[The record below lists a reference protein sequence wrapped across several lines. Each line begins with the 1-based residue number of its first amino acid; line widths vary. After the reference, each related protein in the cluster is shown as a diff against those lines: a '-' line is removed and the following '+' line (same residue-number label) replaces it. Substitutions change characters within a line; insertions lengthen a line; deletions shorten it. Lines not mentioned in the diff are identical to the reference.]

1 MTAVGR
7 QPVKMHVNGPTLP
20 DHNIHSHP
28 WPNSQALL
36 SMAPRKMFFLC
47 LYPQVVGLY
56 RLCGSAAVKKE
67 LRDAFEQDSAA
78 VCLSEDVYPDINVI
92 TGQHNISP
100 LPVHFFQPSPP
111 GWSGGPSE
119 ASSLLSDL
127 IFISNTY
134 PLLTTTVSPNEP
146 SGFRSQAAFT
156 REAPLSTGI
165 LKDYLRELP
174 TPLITQPLYQVVL
187 EAMAQG
193 HPSRASLGPD
203 GTRGLLSCLPDVE
216 RVSWWC

>member
-1 MTAVGR
+1 MAAVGR
-7 QPVKMHVNGPTLP
+7 QPMKMRVNGPTLP

-28 WPNSQALL
+28 CPNIHVLL
-36 SMAPRKMFFLC
+36 SKAPRKMLFLH

-92 TGQHNISP
+92 TGQHNTSP
-100 LPVHFFQPSPP
+100 LPAHSFQLSPP

-119 ASSLLSDL
+119 PSSLLSDL

-134 PLLTTTVSPNEP
+134 PLLTTTVSPNES
-146 SGFRSQAAFT
+146 SGFRSQGAFT
-156 REAPLSTGI
+156 REDPSVHRHPQGLSSGAAYSAHHPAPLPGSAGGHGP
-165 LKDYLRELP
+165 R
-174 TPLITQPLYQVVL
+174 TPK
-187 EAMAQG
+187 QG
-193 HPSRASLGPD
+193 FPGS
-203 GTRGLLSCLPDVE
+203 
-216 RVSWWC
+216 

>member
-1 MTAVGR
+1 M
-7 QPVKMHVNGPTLP
+7 
-20 DHNIHSHP
+20 
-28 WPNSQALL
+28 
-36 SMAPRKMFFLC
+36 
-47 LYPQVVGLY
+47 GLY

-92 TGQHNISP
+92 TGQRGTSP
-100 LPVHFFQPSPP
+100 LPAHSFHCHLRTSREARVKPRLSWPFQFSFLIRALFPLPLAAP
-111 GWSGGPSE
+111 GTPLASE
-119 ASSLLSDL
+119 AGC
-127 IFISNTY
+127 FNQT
-134 PLLTTTVSPNEP
+134 
-146 SGFRSQAAFT
+146 
-156 REAPLSTGI
+156 PLSTGI

-193 HPSRASLGPD
+193 HPSRASLGPE

-216 RVSWWC
+216 RVSWPC